1 MIKRKMYKYLINWK
15 QRKDKSALII
25 KDKSALIIK
34 GARQVGKSYL
44 VREFGR
50 NEYESYIEINFLKN
64 PLYKNIFKGDLSAEE
79 IFKRLSAYIPNLKII
94 PFKTLLFL
102 DEIQVCAEARTAVK
116 FLVEDGSVD
125 VISSGS
131 LLGLSYLEDDDKN
144 VTEPTSLPVGYE
156 EQITMYSLDFEEFLW
171 AKGYNDDA
179 IEYLKDFY
187 ISNKE
192 VPKELNDKYLE
203 LFREF
208 IIVGGMPE
216 VVQTFIDTNNFQE
229 ASKIQGK
236 ILADYQ
242 DDISKHAKGQEKV
255 KVRQCYDSIPKQL
268 AKEYKKFQYSVVEKG
283 KTSKKYGG
291 SIKWLCDSSLVNK
304 CSNVNEAYIPLLA
317 YEMDDQFK
325 LYLND
330 TGLLLYLYGPETKLA
345 ILNNTLKGN
354 AKGGIYENIISESLL
369 KRGYKLYYYKTQN
382 SSMEIEFVIE
392 KNGEVIP
399 IEVKAGN
406 DSTPS
411 LNSFINKYHP
421 KVSYKFVNGN
431 VGFLD
436 GKKTLPHYMVMFI

>member
-15 QRKDKSALII
+15 QK

-50 NEYESYIEINFLKN
+50 NEYEGYIEINFLKN

-179 IEYLKDFY
+179 IAYLKDFY

-208 IIVGGMPE
+208 MIVGGMPE

-242 DDISKHAKGQEKV
+242 DDISKHAKGQEKI

>member
-15 QRKDKSALII
+15 QK

-79 IFKRLSAYIPNLKII
+79 IFKRLSAYIPNIKII

-179 IEYLKDFY
+179 IAYLKDFY

-192 VPKELNDKYLE
+192 VSKELNDKYLE

-208 IIVGGMPE
+208 MIVGGMPE

-242 DDISKHAKGQEKV
+242 DDISKHAKGQEKI

>member
-15 QRKDKSALII
+15 QKKDKSALV
-25 KDKSALIIK
+25 IK

-179 IEYLKDFY
+179 IAYLKDFY

-208 IIVGGMPE
+208 MIVGGMPE

-242 DDISKHAKGQEKV
+242 DDISKHAKGQEKI

-354 AKGGIYENIISESLL
+354 AKGGIYENIISELLL

>member
-15 QRKDKSALII
+15 QK

-171 AKGYNDDA
+171 TKGYNDDA
-179 IEYLKDFY
+179 IAYLKDFY

-208 IIVGGMPE
+208 MIVGGMPE

-242 DDISKHAKGQEKV
+242 DDISKHAKGQEKI

-354 AKGGIYENIISESLL
+354 AKGGIYENIISELLL

>member
-15 QRKDKSALII
+15 QK

-179 IEYLKDFY
+179 IAYLKDFY

-192 VPKELNDKYLE
+192 VPKVLNDKYLE

-208 IIVGGMPE
+208 MIVGGMPE

-242 DDISKHAKGQEKV
+242 DDISKHAKGQEKI

-291 SIKWLCDSSLVNK
+291 SINWLCDSSLVNK

-369 KRGYKLYYYKTQN
+369 KRGYKLYYYKMQN

>member
-15 QRKDKSALII
+15 QK

-179 IEYLKDFY
+179 IAYLKDFY

-208 IIVGGMPE
+208 MIVGGMPE

-242 DDISKHAKGQEKV
+242 DDISKHAKGQEKI

-411 LNSFINKYHP
+411 LNSFINKYHT

>member
-15 QRKDKSALII
+15 QK

-50 NEYESYIEINFLKN
+50 NEYEGYIEINFLKN

-179 IEYLKDFY
+179 IAYLKDFY

-208 IIVGGMPE
+208 MIVGGMPE

-242 DDISKHAKGQEKV
+242 DDISKHAKGQEKI

-354 AKGGIYENIISESLL
+354 TKGGIYENIISESLL

>member
-15 QRKDKSALII
+15 QK

-50 NEYESYIEINFLKN
+50 NEYEGYIEINFLKN

-79 IFKRLSAYIPNLKII
+79 IFKRLTAYIPNLKII

-179 IEYLKDFY
+179 IAYLKDFY

-208 IIVGGMPE
+208 MIVGGMPE

-242 DDISKHAKGQEKV
+242 DDISKHAKGQEKI

-354 AKGGIYENIISESLL
+354 SKGGIYENIISESLL

>member
-15 QRKDKSALII
+15 QK

-179 IEYLKDFY
+179 IAYLKDFY

-208 IIVGGMPE
+208 MIVGGMPE
-216 VVQTFIDTNNFQE
+216 AVQTFIDTNNFQE

-242 DDISKHAKGQEKV
+242 DDISKHAKGQEKI

>member
-1 MIKRKMYKYLINWK
+1 M
-15 QRKDKSALII
+15 
-25 KDKSALIIK
+25 
-34 GARQVGKSYL
+34 
-44 VREFGR
+44 
-50 NEYESYIEINFLKN
+50 
-64 PLYKNIFKGDLSAEE
+64 
-79 IFKRLSAYIPNLKII
+79 
-94 PFKTLLFL
+94 
-102 DEIQVCAEARTAVK
+102 
-116 FLVEDGSVD
+116 VEDGSVD

-179 IEYLKDFY
+179 IAYLKDFY

-192 VPKELNDKYLE
+192 VSKELNDKYLE

-208 IIVGGMPE
+208 MIVGGMPE

-242 DDISKHAKGQEKV
+242 DDISKHAKGQEKI

-354 AKGGIYENIISESLL
+354 AKGGIYENIISELLL

>member
-15 QRKDKSALII
+15 QK

-79 IFKRLSAYIPNLKII
+79 IFKMLSAYIPNLKII

-179 IEYLKDFY
+179 IAYLKDFY

-192 VPKELNDKYLE
+192 VSKELNDKYLE

-208 IIVGGMPE
+208 MIVGGMPE

-236 ILADYQ
+236 ILADYR
-242 DDISKHAKGQEKV
+242 DDISKHAKGQEKI

>member
-15 QRKDKSALII
+15 QK

-50 NEYESYIEINFLKN
+50 NEYENYIEINFLKN

-179 IEYLKDFY
+179 IAYLKDFY

-208 IIVGGMPE
+208 MIVGGMPE

-242 DDISKHAKGQEKV
+242 DDISKHAKGQEKI

-268 AKEYKKFQYSVVEKG
+268 AKEYKKFQYSIVEKG

-421 KVSYKFVNGN
+421 KVSYKFLNGN

>member
-1 MIKRKMYKYLINWK
+1 MIKRKMYKYLINLK
-15 QRKDKSALII
+15 QK

-179 IEYLKDFY
+179 IAYLKDFY

-208 IIVGGMPE
+208 MIVGGMPE

-242 DDISKHAKGQEKV
+242 DDISKHAKGQEKI